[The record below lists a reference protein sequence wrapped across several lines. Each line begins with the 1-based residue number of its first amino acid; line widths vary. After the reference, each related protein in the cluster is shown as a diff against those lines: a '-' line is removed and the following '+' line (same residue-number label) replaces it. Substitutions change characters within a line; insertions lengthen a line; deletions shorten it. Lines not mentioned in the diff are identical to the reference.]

1 MANPQAE
8 KLNSLKKRLPAP
20 FPHTPPQR
28 RGAAVTPPP
37 FVRQKSDLLRTN
49 YGPTTDMVRRWWHK
63 RTGIRRVAQAAP
75 GCRSLTSRRLDVL

>member
-8 KLNSLKKRLPAP
+8 KLNSLKKGLPAP
-20 FPHTPPQR
+20 LPHTPPQR

-49 YGPTTDMVRRWWHK
+49 YGPTTDMVRSWWHK
-63 RTGIRRVAQAAP
+63 RTGIQGPLVRP
-75 GCRSLTSRRLDVL
+75 SGCRSLTSRRLDV